1 MRLCRLNVFYAI
13 TLDCVSLAR
22 YRCYL
27 GLTNVPWGLVIKL
40 KPALSAFKRFTAHP
54 GSRIHTALQRK
65 SNMLFGSKSFKDGQT
80 RRIVV
85 VGGGYAGTT
94 ASQKLAGAL
103 KNFPVEITM
112 IERRDTFHHSIGSPR
127 AIVEPGFE
135 KQLFVP
141 YDNVAKDLPNLKV
154 KTNTFIQSVEATH
167 LVTATSEVMPFDYL
181 VLATGANN
189 REIAKFP
196 TKPKAAS
203 AKAVY
208 QKIQENVKSAKSFVV
223 VGGGAVGVGGRR
235 RALDRLPQQARHAYS
250 RRKETP

>member
-1 MRLCRLNVFYAI
+1 
-13 TLDCVSLAR
+13 
-22 YRCYL
+22 
-27 GLTNVPWGLVIKL
+27 
-40 KPALSAFKRFTAHP
+40 
-54 GSRIHTALQRK
+54 
-65 SNMLFGSKSFKDGQT
+65 MLFGSKSFKDGQT

-154 KTNTFIQSVEATH
+154 KTNTSIQSVEATH
-167 LVTATSEVMPFDYL
+167 LVTATSEVIPFDYL

-223 VGGGAVGVGGRR
+223 VGGGAVGVEIAGE
-235 RALDRLPQQARHAYS
+235 LLTDFPNKPVTLIHAGKKLLETNNVS
-250 RRKETP
+250 DKMRKWNPICRCVAE